1 MELHLRL
8 LTSNEEPLSVFI
20 HSLKTTIIIY
30 FFEMGFF
37 RDNSNNEY
45 KIQSESCQKHYRLII
60 FGGDDVLMFI
70 KEQ

>member
-1 MELHLRL
+1 
-8 LTSNEEPLSVFI
+8 
-20 HSLKTTIIIY
+20 
-30 FFEMGFF
+30 MGFF